1 MIAQQIRQLRLSK
14 GITQKEL
21 AEAIHVTPSAI
32 SQYENGKA
40 QPSREN
46 MMLLADYFNVSVPYI
61 EGISQIEIFES
72 KMNEEYVTGLVV
84 QKFIEKCLCVSQP
97 DRMHL
102 LRIVELL
109 ANANSNRR

>member
-46 MMLLADYFNVSVPYI
+46 MMLLA
-61 EGISQIEIFES
+61 GIILMSAFRIS
-72 KMNEEYVTGLVV
+72 KEPLKSKYL
-84 QKFIEKCLCVSQP
+84 KAK
-97 DRMHL
+97 
-102 LRIVELL
+102 
-109 ANANSNRR
+109 